1 MNSKE
6 YIKTGL
12 QRLVNLYPQLTFIYQ
27 FDEIESMH
35 MVQVEPQDEFESNK
49 AYQVDEADLTFDF
62 DNSFFPESIVFI
74 SKDSLIKVDSPEFI
88 LQNFTPFRIEDLLL
102 NYSYNG
108 IKDKEYLSGE
118 NNYAL
123 AA

>member
-6 YIKTGL
+6 YIKNKL
-12 QRLVNLYPQLTFIYQ
+12 QNLVKLYPQLTFFYQ
-27 FDEIESMH
+27 FDEIESLH
-35 MVQVEPQDEFESNK
+35 MVQVEPQDEFESNI
-49 AYQVDEADLTFDF
+49 AYQEDEADLTFDF

-74 SKDSLIKVDSPEFI
+74 SNDSLIRVNAPEFI
-88 LQNFTPFRIEDLLL
+88 LKNYTPFKFEDILL
-102 NYSYNG
+102 NYSYES
-108 IKDKEYLSGE
+108 IKDKEYLCGE

>member
-12 QRLVNLYPQLTFIYQ
+12 LKLLKLYPNFTFSYQ
-27 FDEIESMH
+27 FDEKVNLH
-35 MVQVEPQDEFESNK
+35 QVLVEPKIEFESNK
-49 AYQVDEADLTFDF
+49 VFQNDEADLTFD
-62 DNSFFPESIVFI
+62 NLFFPESILFF
-74 SKDSLIKVDSPEFI
+74 SKDSLISINSPEFI
-88 LQNFTPFRIEDLLL
+88 LYTPYMVEVLFD
-102 NYSYNG
+102 YSLKN
-108 IKDKEYLSGE
+108 IKDKAYLSGE